1 MARGFLE
8 GQEPKEDSNGK
19 RIVIMKK
26 TNKKRIIF
34 LDIDGVLNTGRWFF
48 ETNGKVG
55 EDGFYTFDPVAV
67 ENLRKIISETGADIV
82 ISSSWK
88 CYGKDSM
95 LEMWSKRN
103 MPGKVIDVTP
113 DYYSDEMLPNV
124 SSDSLDIAKLK
135 GFEIAEWLSLHEKSV
150 SQYVIIDDDD
160 CVLPAQREHL
170 ILTNSD
176 LGITDRIAR
185 KIILFFSIM

>member
-1 MARGFLE
+1 
-8 GQEPKEDSNGK
+8 
-19 RIVIMKK
+19 
-26 TNKKRIIF
+26 
-34 LDIDGVLNTGRWFF
+34 
-48 ETNGKVG
+48 
-55 EDGFYTFDPVAV
+55 
-67 ENLRKIISETGADIV
+67 
-82 ISSSWK
+82 
-88 CYGKDSM
+88 
-95 LEMWSKRN
+95 